1 MKFVK
6 RKGESFSFFAS
17 LKHAIQTT
25 IEKSENLIKLI
36 REKGLYRFLEDE
48 LSVNRG
54 FSLTEDERKII
65 ARQLS
70 KETGEKIRPENVFT
84 IGELEDYLLD
94 LAEDVGV
101 PESYIHY
108 LDVPAM
114 IVDEITGGNLGYA
127 NFRKD
132 YKEFLV
138 FYYPE

>member
-6 RKGESFSFFAS
+6 RKGKSCFLAS
-17 LKHAIQTT
+17 LKHAVETI

-36 REKGLYRFLEDE
+36 REKGLYSVLEEE

-54 FSLTEDERKII
+54 FSLTETARKII
-65 ARQLS
+65 AKELS

-84 IGELEDYLLD
+84 IGELEDYFLEI
-94 LAEDVGV
+94 AEESGV
-101 PESYIHY
+101 PKSYIHY
-108 LDVPAM
+108 LDIPAM
-114 IVDEITGGNLGYA
+114 ISDEIEGGNLGYA
-127 NFRKD
+127 NFREG